1 MSDPSLALQDAV
13 EQALR
18 TDASLLAAMETAK
31 VRLYVMSAPVGAP
44 YPYVVIG
51 EDQVLDD
58 ATECAE
64 SSEIYTTVH
73 VWSRVDESVS
83 ASRRQAKAMA
93 AAVRRALKFIAA
105 VPGFDLVLAEF
116 ETTRHLTDAD
126 GLTAHSVIS
135 HRFLLDPA

>member
-18 TDASLLAAMETAK
+18 ADADLLTAMGLAK
-31 VRLYVMSAPVGAP
+31 VRLYSLAGPVDAP
-44 YPYVVIG
+44 YPFVVIG
-51 EDQVLDD
+51 EDQVVDD

-64 SSEIYTTVH
+64 SSEVYTTVH
-73 VWSRVDESVS
+73 VWSRVENDVS

-93 AAVRRALKFIAA
+93 AAVRRALRLIDA
-105 VPGFDLVLAEF
+105 VDGFDVVLAEF
-116 ETTRHLTDAD
+116 ETTRHLTDPD
-126 GLTAHSVIS
+126 GRTAHSVIS